1 MYTVDNIADFFL
13 SKESISPKKL
23 QKLVYYSYAW
33 SIALLNDSPENIQF
47 KLFESDVEAWVHG
60 PVVPELYRK
69 YKDFGWQEIP
79 QVKDFD
85 ESIFASEILDIL
97 QQVWDVYGGFT
108 GNQLEAISHKEMP
121 WIEARKGIPVCMASS
136 EIISDKNMVSDYH
149 EQANY

>member
-136 EIISDKNMVSDYH
+136 EIISDKNMFIYYN
-149 EQANY
+149 EQSNY

>member
-13 SKESISPKKL
+13 SKESIYPKKL

-136 EIISDKNMVSDYH
+136 EIISDKNMFIYYN

>member
-1 MYTVDNIADFFL
+1 M
-13 SKESISPKKL
+13 
-23 QKLVYYSYAW
+23 
-33 SIALLNDSPENIQF
+33 
-47 KLFESDVEAWVHG
+47 FESDVEAWVHG

-136 EIISDKNMVSDYH
+136 EIISDKNMFIYYN

>member
-97 QQVWDVYGGFT
+97 QQVWYVYGGFT

-136 EIISDKNMVSDYH
+136 EIISDKNMFIYYN

>member
-13 SKESISPKKL
+13 SKEYISPKKL

-136 EIISDKNMVSDYH
+136 EIISDKNMFIYYN

>member
-47 KLFESDVEAWVHG
+47 KLFESEVEAWVHG

-136 EIISDKNMVSDYH
+136 EIISDKNMFIYYN

>member
-79 QVKDFD
+79 KVKDFD

-136 EIISDKNMVSDYH
+136 EIISDKNMFIYYN

>member
-13 SKESISPKKL
+13 SKESISTKKL

-136 EIISDKNMVSDYH
+136 EIISDKNMFIYYN

>member
-1 MYTVDNIADFFL
+1 MYTVDNIADLFL

-136 EIISDKNMVSDYH
+136 EIISDKNMFIYYN

>member
-121 WIEARKGIPVCMASS
+121 WIEARKGNPVCMASS
-136 EIISDKNMVSDYH
+136 EIISDKNMFIYYN

>member
-47 KLFESDVEAWVHG
+47 KLFESDVEAWAHG

-136 EIISDKNMVSDYH
+136 EIISDKNMFIYYN

>member
-136 EIISDKNMVSDYH
+136 EIISDKNMFIYYN

>member
-121 WIEARKGIPVCMASS
+121 WIEARKGVPVCMASS
-136 EIISDKNMVSDYH
+136 EIISDKNMFIYYN

>member
-85 ESIFASEILDIL
+85 
-97 QQVWDVYGGFT
+97 
-108 GNQLEAISHKEMP
+108 
-121 WIEARKGIPVCMASS
+121 
-136 EIISDKNMVSDYH
+136 
-149 EQANY
+149 

>member
-85 ESIFASEILDIL
+85 KSIFASEILDIL

-136 EIISDKNMVSDYH
+136 EIISDKNMFIYYN

>member
-85 ESIFASEILDIL
+85 ESIFASEIPDIL

-136 EIISDKNMVSDYH
+136 EIISDKNMFIYYN